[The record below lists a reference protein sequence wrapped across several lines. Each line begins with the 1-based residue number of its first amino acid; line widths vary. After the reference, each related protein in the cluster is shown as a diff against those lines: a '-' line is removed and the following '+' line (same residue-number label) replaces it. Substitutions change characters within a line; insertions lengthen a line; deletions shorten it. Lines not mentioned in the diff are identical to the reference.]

1 MSQTANWIPDSAGVP
16 AGRAPIATR
25 ARRRRLNLWRHRS
38 LVLGGVIVGLIVV
51 AAVLATFATPYD
63 PNKQNYSAL
72 LQGMSGQHWL
82 GTDQLGRD
90 VFSRILVGA
99 RTSLAVAAGAVAV
112 ALVIGVPVGLVSGFY
127 RGFWDNWVIMR
138 IVDALQAFPF
148 LILALVLAAVMGPG
162 IRNAMI
168 AIGVGYLPVF
178 IRIVRG
184 QVLAEV
190 RKEYVDSAR
199 VVGCGDW
206 RIMLRHIFPNITT
219 PLIVQVTVAL
229 AGGIVAEASLS
240 YLGLGV
246 IPPTA
251 SWGTMLHDAQGY
263 LSQDA
268 MLAVIPGLAI
278 AVAVLGFNLLGEGL
292 QEIWDPKLKE

>member
-1 MSQTANWIPDSAGVP
+1 MSQTPHSIPDAAGVP
-16 AGRAPIATR
+16 AGTAPAAIR
-25 ARRRRLNLWRHRS
+25 ARRRHLNLWRHRS
-38 LVLGGVIVGLIVV
+38 LVLGGIIVGVIVV

-63 PNKQNYSAL
+63 PNKQNYAAL

-199 VVGCGDW
+199 VVGCSDW

-219 PLIVQVTVAL
+219 PLIVQVSIAM

-268 MLAVIPGLAI
+268 MLAVIPGVAI

>member
-1 MSQTANWIPDSAGVP
+1 M
-16 AGRAPIATR
+16 
-25 ARRRRLNLWRHRS
+25 NLWRHRS
-38 LVLGGVIVGLIVV
+38 LVLGGVIVGLIVL
-51 AAVLATFATPYD
+51 AAVVATVATPYD
-63 PNKQNYSAL
+63 PNKQNYTAL
-72 LQGMSGQHWL
+72 LQGVSGQHWL

-99 RTSLAVAAGAVAV
+99 RTSLIVAAGAVLV
-112 ALVIGVPVGLVSGFY
+112 ALVIGIPVGLISGFY
-127 RGFWDNWVIMR
+127 RGFWDDWVIMR

-168 AIGVGYLPVF
+168 AIGIGYLPVF

-199 VVGCGDW
+199 VVGCSDW

-219 PLIVQVTVAL
+219 PLIVQVTVAM

-268 MLAVIPGLAI
+268 MLAVVPGLAI